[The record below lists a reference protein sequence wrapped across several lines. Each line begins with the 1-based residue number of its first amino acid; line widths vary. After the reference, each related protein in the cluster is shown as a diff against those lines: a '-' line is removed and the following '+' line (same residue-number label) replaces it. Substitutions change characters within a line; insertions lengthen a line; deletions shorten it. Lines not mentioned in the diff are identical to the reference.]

1 VVGLG
6 QARET
11 LKRTTQRTV
20 RSAVMLLAR
29 RYWADQIFEKRQ
41 LRGKSFTDTLNGRVT
56 SKDRIFYGQVFA
68 NC

>member
-1 VVGLG
+1 
-6 QARET
+6 
-11 LKRTTQRTV
+11 
-20 RSAVMLLAR
+20 MLLAR